1 MRYFLVLLNDTGAT
15 VEPPDGEHERFIEE
29 LIARNLILLG
39 GDFGEPADDG
49 VVGAY
54 VLATDSRA
62 EALELAHQDPL
73 VLAGARACSVVEWQL
88 VGINTGALKP

>member
-1 MRYFLVLLNDTGAT
+1 MRYFLVLLTDTGAT
-15 VEPPDGEHERFIEE
+15 VEVPQGDHERFIEE

-39 GDFGEPADDG
+39 GGFGEPAGD

-54 VLATDSRA
+54 VLATDSRG
-62 EALELAHQDPL
+62 EALELAGKDPL
-73 VLAGARACSVVEWQL
+73 VIAGARNCSVVEWEL

>member
-1 MRYFLVLLNDTGAT
+1 MRYFLVLLTDTGAT
-15 VEPPDGEHERFIEE
+15 IEPPDGDHERFIEE

-39 GDFGEPADDG
+39 GGFGEPADA

-54 VLATDSRA
+54 VLSTDTRE
-62 EALELAHQDPL
+62 EALALARQDPL
-73 VLAGARACSVVEWQL
+73 VLAGARGCDVVEWQL